1 MNTVTTISN
10 MNNGTA
16 SNRVEYYYICGVPSR
31 MLEQINI
38 YFVLMCF
45 VKPAMSILGITANII
60 SLQILRLSGLH
71 KPSNILLFSLVIA
84 DTLCL
89 GRSINYG
96 AILFWFGPD
105 DVMCGFRYSEGI
117 NYFLLYSM
125 IGMQYFHLWGEM
137 SNTMFP
143 VLITFE
149 RLVAVFKPLTF
160 SRIINRRRT
169 IVLVVCAYL
178 IWLPW
183 TLFLPSLYEVG
194 FSPMSQ
200 NVTYMRP
207 ALSKWFFS
215 NILILNLYDT
225 NVNQTFSNTL
235 PLIFVTFGNIVLG
248 IKVSVALKKRR
259 SLTSSQKMSWSP
271 RTTRTLM
278 LTCFIFVIST
288 ATGTIM
294 TQMDNNLIEDVAS
307 YYVRREVRILLLQIN
322 SSSSL
327 FIYIASNRRFFDIF
341 CSMFGIALKLIKP
354 HEDGI

>member
-1 MNTVTTISN
+1 

-16 SNRVEYYYICGVPSR
+16 SNRVEYYYIRGAPTR

-60 SLQILRLSGLH
+60 KLQILRLSGLH

-105 DVMCGFRYSEGI
+105 DVMCGFHYSEGI

-125 IGMQYFHLWGEM
+125 I
-137 SNTMFP
+137 
-143 VLITFE
+143 
-149 RLVAVFKPLTF
+149 
-160 SRIINRRRT
+160 
-169 IVLVVCAYL
+169 
-178 IWLPW
+178 
-183 TLFLPSLYEVG
+183 
-194 FSPMSQ
+194 
-200 NVTYMRP
+200 
-207 ALSKWFFS
+207 
-215 NILILNLYDT
+215 
-225 NVNQTFSNTL
+225 
-235 PLIFVTFGNIVLG
+235 VTFGNIVLG
-248 IKVSVALKKRR
+248 IKVSAALKKRR

-278 LTCFIFVIST
+278 LTCFFFVIST

-307 YYVRREVRILLLQIN
+307 Y
-322 SSSSL
+322 
-327 FIYIASNRRFFDIF
+327 
-341 CSMFGIALKLIKP
+341 
-354 HEDGI
+354 